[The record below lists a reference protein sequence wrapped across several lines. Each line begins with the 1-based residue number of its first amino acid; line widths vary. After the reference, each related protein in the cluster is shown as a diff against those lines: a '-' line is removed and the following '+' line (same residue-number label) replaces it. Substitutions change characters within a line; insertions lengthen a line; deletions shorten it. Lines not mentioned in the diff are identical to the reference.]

1 MKEVV
6 RPKLVGHEPDE
17 AGGVAELCEQAH
29 ERGSERAHS
38 SVMRSTTPHLPQASR
53 CPRPHE
59 LPMPSSLS
67 SMFISK
73 TLMDAYTKTSRLKLV
88 LQVLGEMTSRNVVS
102 RTMLVASLARA
113 G

>member
-1 MKEVV
+1 
-6 RPKLVGHEPDE
+6 
-17 AGGVAELCEQAH
+17 
-29 ERGSERAHS
+29 
-38 SVMRSTTPHLPQASR
+38 
-53 CPRPHE
+53 
-59 LPMPSSLS
+59 MPSSLS

-73 TLMDAYTKTSRLKLV
+73 TLMDAYTKTSCLKLV